1 MTDPKS
7 VTPPVLD
14 DDNSRRFVSG
24 GIQGV
29 EIAVLVLLLLV
40 MLGQML
46 YTLSYSRTL
55 RESQDALICQWQVT
69 TQLRNAANLER
80 QAQREIINLAGNQD
94 LSAEERKVQGRIAL
108 KNWLDALNQADA
120 DRAAVP
126 LCPDPRNPD

>member
-1 MTDPKS
+1 MTDPMS

-14 DDNSRRFVSG
+14 DDNGRRG
-24 GIQGV
+24 GIRGV
-29 EIAVLVLLLLV
+29 EIGIFVLLLVV
-40 MLGQML
+40 MATQTVYLL
-46 YTLSYSRTL
+46 FYSRTL

-80 QAQREIINLAGNQD
+80 QAQREVISLAGNQD
-94 LSAEERKVQGRIAL
+94 LSEEERKVRGRIAL
-108 KNWLDALNQADA
+108 QNWLDALNKADA